1 MNVCKIHLVIQ
12 TQLVITQK
20 DLTCVYVILV
30 TLVTDSHVTVRKHY
44 DKLRQLAIWDE
55 FFHGQMIHTH
65 VLFRDK

>member
-12 TQLVITQK
+12 TQDVITQK

-30 TLVTDSHVTVRKHY
+30 TLVTDSHVTVRKPY

-55 FFHGQMIHTH
+55 FFHG
-65 VLFRDK
+65 